1 MVPCRA
7 SVEYEKAVNHG
18 PPHGSSSSIG
28 GGLKRV
34 KKNRPCGCAS
44 RTFFRVEYA
53 TLHPYR
59 SREAKFSDI
68 YGFCADHEKAFA
80 DVKLYNTQ
88 NRWGR
93 SAFVYGLRG
102 VVREVTLITDPGFN
116 PEKDVK
122 EDGQRKLA
130 AGFKATIKKMMGQR
144 NSRSLT
150 LEDWKLAFDECL
162 DEFVVEVVMDS

>member
-1 MVPCRA
+1 MIPCRA
-7 SVEYEKAVNHG
+7 SVEYEKAV
-18 PPHGSSSSIG
+18 
-28 GGLKRV
+28 
-34 KKNRPCGCAS
+34 
-44 RTFFRVEYA
+44 
-53 TLHPYR
+53 
-59 SREAKFSDI
+59 
-68 YGFCADHEKAFA
+68 
-80 DVKLYNTQ
+80 
-88 NRWGR
+88 
-93 SAFVYGLRG
+93 
-102 VVREVTLITDPGFN
+102 DPGFN